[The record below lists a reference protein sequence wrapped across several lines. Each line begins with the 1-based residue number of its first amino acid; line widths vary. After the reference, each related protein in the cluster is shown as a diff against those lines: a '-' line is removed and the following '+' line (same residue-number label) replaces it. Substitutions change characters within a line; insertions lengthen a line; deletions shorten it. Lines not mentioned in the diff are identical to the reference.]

1 MKMPVTPP
9 LASAPPAH
17 PTSRRWRPAPAVQA
31 TVLVHAAGAVALAA
45 APASWP
51 WVLGGI
57 AANHAALAAAGFLPR
72 SRLLGPNL
80 ARLPESAARRAE
92 VALTFDDGPDPEVT
106 PRVLD
111 ALDAAGLKAT
121 FFLIGERAARHP
133 ALAREIVRR
142 GHAVENHSHRHS
154 TAFGWYGPGRARREI
169 EAAQGAIADA
179 TGVAPV
185 YFRAPFGIRN
195 PLLDPAL
202 ARLGLR
208 YVSWTRRGFDT
219 VARDPQRVLDRLTR
233 GLTAGDILLLHD
245 GAAARPRDGGVH
257 APAVLPALA
266 ARLVA
271 LDLRSVTLRDGCRD
285 AAGT

>member
-1 MKMPVTPP
+1 
-9 LASAPPAH
+9 
-17 PTSRRWRPAPAVQA
+17 VQA
-31 TVLVHAAGAVALAA
+31 SVLVHAAGAVALVA
-45 APASWP
+45 APSSWP
-51 WVLGGI
+51 WVAGGI
-57 AANHAALAAAGFLPR
+57 FANHAALAAAGFLPR

-80 ARLPESAARRAE
+80 ARLPEAAARRAE

-142 GHAVENHSHRHS
+142 GHAAENHSHRHS
-154 TAFGWYGPGRARREI
+154 TAFGWYGIGRARREL

-179 TGVAPV
+179 TGIAPV
-185 YFRAPFGIRN
+185 FFRAPFGIRN
-195 PLLDPAL
+195 PFLDPAL
-202 ARLGLR
+202 ARIGLR

-219 VARDPQRVLDRLTR
+219 VARDPGRVVDRLTR
-233 GLTAGDILLLHD
+233 GLAAGDILLLHD
-245 GAAARPRDGGVH
+245 GVAVRPRDGGAH

-266 ARLVA
+266 ARLA
-271 LDLRSVTLRDGCRD
+271 AIGLRSVTVRDGCRSD
-285 AAGT
+285 AGP

>member
-1 MKMPVTPP
+1 MPVSPHT
-9 LASAPPAH
+9 ASAPAA
-17 PTSRRWRPAPAVQA
+17 RRWRPAPALQA
-31 TVLVHAAGAVALAA
+31 SALVHAAGAVALVA

-51 WVLGGI
+51 WVAGGI
-57 AANHAALAAAGFLPR
+57 VANHAALALAGFLPR

-80 ARLPESAARRAE
+80 ARLPAPAAQRGE

-121 FFLIGERAARHP
+121 FFLIGERAARHA

-179 TGVAPV
+179 TGVAPAF
-185 YFRAPFGIRN
+185 FRAPFGIRN

-202 ARLGLR
+202 ARCGLR

-219 VARDPQRVLDRLTR
+219 VARDPRRVLDRLAR
-233 GLTAGDILLLHD
+233 GLAAGDILLLHD
-245 GAAARPRDGGVH
+245 GITVRRRAGAAPAL
-257 APAVLPALA
+257 AVLPALA
-266 ARLVA
+266 ARLA
-271 LDLRSVTLRDGCRD
+271 AAGLRSVTLRDGCRD
-285 AAGT
+285 AGA

>member
-1 MKMPVTPP
+1 MPVSPHT
-9 LASAPPAH
+9 ASAPAA
-17 PTSRRWRPAPAVQA
+17 RRWRPAPALQA
-31 TVLVHAAGAVALAA
+31 SALVHAAGAVALVA

-51 WVLGGI
+51 WVAGGI
-57 AANHAALAAAGFLPR
+57 VANHAALALAGFLPR

-80 ARLPESAARRAE
+80 ARLPAPAAQRGE

-121 FFLIGERAARHP
+121 FFLIGERAARHA

-154 TAFGWYGPGRARREI
+154 TAFGWYGPGRARREV

-179 TGVAPV
+179 TGVAPAF
-185 YFRAPFGIRN
+185 FRAPFGIRN

-202 ARLGLR
+202 ARCGLR

-219 VARDPQRVLDRLTR
+219 VARDPRRVLDRLAR
-233 GLTAGDILLLHD
+233 GLAAGDILLLHD
-245 GAAARPRDGGVH
+245 GITVRRRAGAAPAL
-257 APAVLPALA
+257 AVLPALA
-266 ARLVA
+266 ARLA
-271 LDLRSVTLRDGCRD
+271 AAGLRSVTLRDGCRD
-285 AAGT
+285 AGA

>member
-1 MKMPVTPP
+1 MPVSPHT
-9 LASAPPAH
+9 ASAPAA
-17 PTSRRWRPAPAVQA
+17 RRWRPAPALQA
-31 TVLVHAAGAVALAA
+31 SALVHAAGAVALVA

-51 WVLGGI
+51 WVAGGI
-57 AANHAALAAAGFLPR
+57 VANHAALALAGFLPR

-80 ARLPESAARRAE
+80 VRLPAPAAQRGE

-121 FFLIGERAARHP
+121 FFLIGERATRHA

-154 TAFGWYGPGRARREI
+154 TAFGWYGLRRARREV

-179 TGVAPV
+179 TGVAPAF
-185 YFRAPFGIRN
+185 FRAPFGIRN

-202 ARLGLR
+202 ARCGLR

-219 VARDPQRVLDRLTR
+219 VARDPRRVLDRLAH
-233 GLTAGDILLLHD
+233 GLAAGDILLLHD
-245 GAAARPRDGGVH
+245 GITVRRRAGAAPAL
-257 APAVLPALA
+257 AVLPALA
-266 ARLVA
+266 ARLA
-271 LDLRSVTLRDGCRD
+271 AAGLRSVTLRDGCRD
-285 AAGT
+285 AGA

>member
-1 MKMPVTPP
+1 
-9 LASAPPAH
+9 
-17 PTSRRWRPAPAVQA
+17 
-31 TVLVHAAGAVALAA
+31 VHAAGAAALVA

-51 WVLGGI
+51 WVAAGLV
-57 AANHAALAAAGFLPR
+57 ANHAALALAGFLPR

-80 ARLPESAARRAE
+80 VRLPATAAPRPE

-133 ALAREIVRR
+133 ALAREIVER
-142 GHAVENHSHRHS
+142 GHAAENHSHRHS
-154 TAFGWYGPGRARREI
+154 TAFGWYGFGRARREI

-185 YFRAPFGIRN
+185 FFRAPFGIRN

-202 ARLGLR
+202 ARCGLR

-219 VARDPQRVLDRLTR
+219 VARDPQRVHDRLTR
-233 GLTAGDILLLHD
+233 GLAAGDILLLHD
-245 GAAARPRDGGVH
+245 GITVRSRDGG
-257 APAVLPALA
+257 ALALAVLPALA
-266 ARLVA
+266 ARLGA
-271 LDLRSVTLRDGCRD
+271 LGLRSVTLRDGCRD
-285 AAGT
+285 ALA

>member
-1 MKMPVTPP
+1 MTMPVTPH
-9 LASAPPAH
+9 LASAPPAR
-17 PTSRRWRPAPAVQA
+17 PTSRRWRPAPALQA
-31 TVLVHAAGAVALAA
+31 TVLLHAAGAVALAA
-45 APASWP
+45 APSSWP
-51 WVLGGI
+51 WVVGGI
-57 AANHAALAAAGFLPR
+57 VANHAALAAAGFLPR

-80 ARLPESAARRAE
+80 VRLPESAARRAE

-111 ALDAAGLKAT
+111 MLDEAGVKAT
-121 FFLIGERAARHP
+121 FFLIGERAARHSG
-133 ALAREIVRR
+133 LAREIVRR
-142 GHAVENHSHRHS
+142 GHAAENHSHRHS
-154 TAFGWYGPGRARREI
+154 TAFGWYGLGRARREI

-202 ARLGLR
+202 ARCGLR

-233 GLTAGDILLLHD
+233 NLAAGDILLLHD
-245 GAAARPRDGGVH
+245 GITARPRDGG
-257 APAVLPALA
+257 AQALAVLPALA
-266 ARLVA
+266 ARLA
-271 LDLRSVTLRDGCRD
+271 ASGLKPVTLRESCRGD
-285 AAGT
+285 ARS